1 MRSVFVIFLCLTFIV
16 SCIVAHGMQTCQE
29 SNIIKTNTGY
39 ISGVNENGTRA
50 YLGVPYAAPSINE
63 LRWKPPEPAKPWKGI
78 LKADKFGPA
87 CP

>member
-1 MRSVFVIFLCLTFIV
+1 MPNFHSQLHCC
-16 SCIVAHGMQTCQE
+16 SWYANMPG
-29 SNIIKTNTGY
+29 IKHHKDKQRN

-50 YLGVPYAAPSINE
+50 YLGVPYAAPPINE